1 MSFQSVGMYLQF
13 LKGTQT
19 LNFQA
24 TTTQTHLFSQI
35 QQGLHPRSKKEL
47 NENREYIH
55 SKLS

>member
-35 QQGLHPRSKKEL
+35 QQGLHQEVRK
-47 NENREYIH
+47 N
-55 SKLS
+55 